1 MCGMSSETWR
11 MDAVELAAAIREKQI
26 SAAEATESALARL
39 QAVNG
44 ALNAVTA
51 PLADA
56 ARAAAKA
63 ADVAA
68 AAGAPLGP
76 LHGVPVTMKENID
89 MAGCSTPNG
98 VVAYEKNVAATDSPP
113 AANWKRAG
121 AIVIGRT
128 NTPAFSARWDTDNAL
143 RGRTYNPWSRKH
155 TPGGSSGGA
164 ASSVAS
170 GAGHIAH
177 GNDYGGSIRYP
188 AYCCGVAGIRPS
200 LGRVPA
206 FNSTNPSERPMTAQL
221 MSVQGPLARRVRD
234 VRLGLAAMAAR
245 DARDPWWVPA
255 PLDGPAV
262 EVPVRVA
269 LADSWGGSPIHAEV
283 KAALA
288 RAAKALTD
296 AGYAV
301 EPAAPPDVARIAEL
315 WLQVVNC
322 EMRMLVDPAMQKDGD
337 AGIKASQ
344 KLMYQIVA
352 PLDMEGYLRALAE
365 RNKWLREWSLFHER
379 YPLVLAPVSLEPPFE
394 IGFDTGSVER
404 KREVVRAQAP
414 LYVVNCL
421 GLPALAVPTGVANGL
436 PSGVQLIG
444 QRFREDLC
452 LAAGEAIEARM
463 AMPTPIDPASQP

>member
-1 MCGMSSETWR
+1 MRAMGSETWR
-11 MDAVELAAAIREKQI
+11 MDAVDLAAAIRARKI
-26 SAAEATESALARL
+26 SSREATESVLARM

-44 ALNAVTA
+44 TLNAVTA
-51 PLADA
+51 PLVDSALAA
-56 ARAAAKA
+56 ARAADDAVAK
-63 ADVAA
+63 
-68 AAGAPLGP
+68 GATLGF

-89 MAGCSTPNG
+89 MAGCATTNG
-98 VVAYEKNVAATDSPP
+98 IVAYEKNIAATDSPP
-113 AANWKRAG
+113 AANWKAAG

-143 RGRTYNPWSRKH
+143 RGRTHNPWSRRH

-164 ASSVAS
+164 ASSVA
-170 GAGHIAH
+170 AGVGHLAH

-206 FNSTNPSERPMTAQL
+206 FNGTNPAERPMTAQL

-255 PLDGPAV
+255 PLDGPV
-262 EVPVRVA
+262 LQPPVRVA
-269 LADSWGGSPIHAEV
+269 LADAWGGSPIHADV

-288 RAAKALTD
+288 RAAKALAD
-296 AGYAV
+296 AGYVV
-301 EPAAPPDVARIAEL
+301 ESVAPPDVARIAEL

-322 EMRMLVDPAMQKDGD
+322 EMRTLVDPAMQKDGD

-344 KLMYQIVA
+344 ALMYQIVA
-352 PLDMEGYLRALAE
+352 PLDMEGYMRALAE
-365 RNKWLREWSLFHER
+365 RNKWLREWSLFHET

-394 IGFDTGSVER
+394 VGFDTGSVER

-421 GLPALAVPTGVANGL
+421 GLPAAAVPAGVASGL
-436 PSGVQLIG
+436 PTGVQLIG
-444 QRFREDLC
+444 RRFREDLC
-452 LAAGEAIEARM
+452 LAAAEAIESRNL
-463 AMPTPIDPASQP
+463 MPTPIDPVA